1 MSYEEVQDLIIRAAQ
16 DAGRDVSDITLVA
29 VSKAKSVEEILA
41 VYEKGHREFGE
52 NRAKEMSEKVG
63 QLPGDIRWHFVGAL
77 QSNKARLV
85 RQSTHLLHSM
95 DRTSLASAWAKGPDS
110 APPVLLQVNIGG
122 EPQKSGVMPE
132 DAERIAEKLIT
143 MGIEVVG
150 LMTIPPLGPTAGD
163 SRPHFSAMRELRD
176 RLSEK
181 QQRIRHLSMG
191 MTDDF
196 EVAIA
201 EGASIIRVGRAIFG
215 DRI

>member
-1 MSYEEVQDLIIRAAQ
+1 MSYEEVKERITRAAQ
-16 DAGRDVSDITLVA
+16 DADRDAREITLVA
-29 VSKAKSVEEILA
+29 VSKAKTVEEILA
-41 VYEKGHREFGE
+41 VYERGHREFGE
-52 NRAKEMSEKVG
+52 NRAREMSEKVG
-63 QLPGDIRWHFVGAL
+63 QLPGEIRWHFVGAL

-85 RQSTHLLHSM
+85 RLSTHLLHSM
-95 DRTSLASAWAKGPDS
+95 DRTSLASAWAKGPEL
-110 APPVLLQVNIGG
+110 APPVLLQVNIGR

-132 DAERIAEKLIT
+132 DAETTAEKLVT

-150 LMTIPPLGPTAGD
+150 LMTIPPLGRTAED
-163 SRPHFSAMRELRD
+163 SRPHFSAMRQLRD

-181 QQRIRHLSMG
+181 QPRIRHLSMG

-215 DRI
+215 GRI